1 MNKTIYISG
10 PITYRPD
17 YKRHFNAMEAKLLTH
32 GFKVLNPA
40 VLPAGLS
47 NDQYMQIDLA
57 MIDAAD
63 AVILLPGWE
72 ASKGAN
78 IEADYAVY
86 TRKPVYLSLEGL
98 LLAEGGGQN
107 D

>member
-1 MNKTIYISG
+1 MKVIYISG
-10 PITYRPD
+10 PITGNPHY
-17 YKRHFNAMEAKLLTH
+17 HAEFGAEEARLLGA

-40 VLPAGLS
+40 KLPQGLS
-47 NDQYMQIDLA
+47 NEQYMRIDLA

-63 AVILLPGWE
+63 AVVLLPGWE
-72 ASKGAN
+72 ASKGSK

-98 LLAEGGGQN
+98 LQAEGRL
-107 D
+107 